1 MNNTIGT
8 AIVSISFDLDPDID
22 PCAIA
27 DCLVSELIGL
37 GFAATLEDV
46 ETPTTGEN

>member
-8 AIVSISFDLDPDID
+8 AIVSISFDLVDDID
-22 PCAIA
+22 PCTVANE
-27 DCLVSELIGL
+27 LVSDLLDL